1 MAGPKKSSR
10 KFRRKLIKVK
20 SKKRTPKVTSKT
32 LDISGGTQ
40 GLNIG
45 LTKSNLKTGR
55 RTSYT
60 GTIGPR
66 GKGFSATTT
75 SRRGTTFFADA
86 YKPSSP
92 KGSPY
97 KPKTSL
103 NIGARIP
110 LGRRTTKKK

>member
-1 MAGPKKSSR
+1 MAGPKKSSS

-20 SKKRTPKVTSKT
+20 SKKRTPKATSKT

-45 LTKSNLKTGR
+45 VTQLNLKTGR
-55 RTSYT
+55 RTSYK

-66 GKGFSATTT
+66 GKGFTARTTGKG
-75 SRRGTTFFADA
+75 GTTFFADA
-86 YKPSSP
+86 YKPKGL

-103 NIGARIP
+103 NIGVSVP